1 MEQRPYRGMHTFTEE
16 QKNLFFGRSK
26 PVNEIFSLL
35 KNNTLTV
42 IFGTSGIGK
51 SSLINAGLIPKLREN
66 FYLPILLRIP
76 FSDAN
81 INPLVYTRNII
92 EAEVKKYI
100 YKDFTYPENT
110 TLWQFFREA
119 NYTGGAVIP
128 VLILDQFEEYFK
140 FGKNNKNQ
148 ADEFAKEI
156 SDLIENRMPDELKNA
171 DNYKTLTASDA
182 QNNCRVIIS
191 LREDFLAPL
200 EDLSKLIPS
209 LSKIRYRIVQL
220 RGKEAFDAVYQPAKH
235 LIDEGTAVHLL
246 KKIIPKKIKA
256 ETNNKAETGNTDDD
270 INEINWEQKDF
281 EPYILS
287 LFCYQVNEKRIAAK
301 QAAIS
306 KELIDNTK
314 VETILNDYYNNTIKK
329 YRRWYKKDIGDLLEK
344 NLVSEE
350 GYRLLKPVNS
360 NEFKN
365 VPERVITGL
374 VNDRIIQIVNRNDI
388 NNIEISHDLL
398 ANVIHTKKIDKKED
412 RKLINILGIGI
423 LVFVAILA
431 VTVYSHNRLKSEL
444 DIAKSAAVN
453 DSIEKKELAITN
465 DSLQTDKDSLEKRF
479 QNTIQAINKEYR
491 GTVYF
496 QVSSVYKSKALT
508 ECMDALK
515 SSRFIVPAAETIK
528 GKPFKNMVK
537 YFHAEDEEMAKE
549 VLDICNKYYPE
560 DSLILQRIR
569 LKNNNVS
576 AATIEIWVNK

>member
-16 QKNLFFGRSK
+16 QKNLFFGRGK

-148 ADEFAKEI
+148 ADAFAKEI

-220 RGKEAFDAVYQPAKH
+220 RGKEAFDAVYQPAKD
-235 LIDEGTAVHLL
+235 LIDEATAVHLL

-256 ETNNKAETGNTDDD
+256 ETGNKDDD
-270 INEINWEQKDF
+270 TNEINWEQKDF

-314 VETILNDYYNNTIKK
+314 VETILNDYYTSTIKK
-329 YRRWYKKDIGDLLEK
+329 YSRWYKKDIGDLLEK

-398 ANVIHTKKIDKKED
+398 ANVIHAKKIDKREN
-412 RKLINILGIGI
+412 RKLTNILGIGA

-431 VTVYSHNRLKSEL
+431 
-444 DIAKSAAVN
+444 
-453 DSIEKKELAITN
+453 IT
-465 DSLQTDKDSLEKRF
+465 
-479 QNTIQAINKEYR
+479 AY
-491 GTVYF
+491 
-496 QVSSVYKSKALT
+496 
-508 ECMDALK
+508 
-515 SSRFIVPAAETIK
+515 
-528 GKPFKNMVK
+528 
-537 YFHAEDEEMAKE
+537 
-549 VLDICNKYYPE
+549 
-560 DSLILQRIR
+560 
-569 LKNNNVS
+569 
-576 AATIEIWVNK
+576 

>member
-16 QKNLFFGRSK
+16 QKNLFFGRGK

-235 LIDEGTAVHLL
+235 LIDEATAIHLL

-256 ETNNKAETGNTDDD
+256 ETDNKAETGNTDDD
-270 INEINWEQKDF
+270 TNEINWEQKDF

-314 VETILNDYYNNTIKK
+314 VKTILNDYYNNTIKK

-398 ANVIHTKKIDKKED
+398 ANVIHTKKIDKKEN

-453 DSIEKKELAITN
+453 DSIEKKELTITN

-496 QVSSVYKSKALT
+496 QVSSAYKSKALT

-528 GKPFKNMVK
+528 GKSFKNMVK

-576 AATIEIWVNK
+576 AATIEIWINK

>member
-16 QKNLFFGRSK
+16 QKNVFFGRSK

-35 KNNTLTV
+35 KNNALTV

-66 FYLPILLRIP
+66 FYLPILLRVP
-76 FSDAN
+76 FSDTN
-81 INPLVYTRNII
+81 INPLAYTRNII

-148 ADEFAKEI
+148 ADAFAKEI

-209 LSKIRYRIVQL
+209 LNKMRYRIVQL
-220 RGKEAFDAVYQPAKH
+220 RGKEAFDAVYQPAKD
-235 LIDEGTAVHLL
+235 LIDEATAVHLL

-256 ETNNKAETGNTDDD
+256 ETGNKDDD
-270 INEINWEQKDF
+270 TNEINWEQKDF

-314 VETILNDYYNNTIKK
+314 VETILNDYYTSTIKK
-329 YRRWYKKDIGDLLEK
+329 YSRWYKKDISDLLEK

-350 GYRLLKPVNS
+350 GYRLLKPANS

-398 ANVIHTKKIDKKED
+398 ANVIHAKKIDKREN
-412 RKLINILGIGI
+412 RKLTNILGIGA

-431 VTVYSHNRLKSEL
+431 FTAYSHNRLKNEL
-444 DIAKSAAVN
+444 DIAKSTVVN
-453 DSIEKKELAITN
+453 DSIEKKELATTK

-496 QVSSVYKSKALT
+496 QVSSVYKSKALI

-515 SSRFIVPAAETIK
+515 SRRFVVPAAETIK
-528 GKPFKNMVK
+528 DKSFKNMVK
-537 YFHAEDEEMAKE
+537 YFHTEDKEMAKE

-560 DSLILQRIR
+560 DSLILQPIR
-569 LKNNNVS
+569 LKNNNVA

>member
-16 QKNLFFGRSK
+16 QKNVFFGRSK

-35 KNNTLTV
+35 KNNALTV

-66 FYLPILLRIP
+66 FYLPILLRVP
-76 FSDAN
+76 FSDTN
-81 INPLVYTRNII
+81 INPLAYTRNII

-148 ADEFAKEI
+148 ADAFAKEI

-209 LSKIRYRIVQL
+209 LNKMRYRIVQL
-220 RGKEAFDAVYQPAKH
+220 RGKEAFDAVYQPAKD
-235 LIDEGTAVHLL
+235 LIDEATAVHLL

-256 ETNNKAETGNTDDD
+256 ETGNKDDD
-270 INEINWEQKDF
+270 ANEINWEQKDF

-314 VETILNDYYNNTIKK
+314 VETILNDYYTSTIKK
-329 YRRWYKKDIGDLLEK
+329 YSRWYKKDISDLLEK

-350 GYRLLKPVNS
+350 GYRLLKPANS

-398 ANVIHTKKIDKKED
+398 ANVIHAKKIDKREN
-412 RKLINILGIGI
+412 RKLTNILGIGA
-423 LVFVAILA
+423 LVFAAILA
-431 VTVYSHNRLKSEL
+431 FTAYSHNRLKNEL
-444 DIAKSAAVN
+444 DIAKSTVVN
-453 DSIEKKELAITN
+453 DSIEKKELATTK

-496 QVSSVYKSKALT
+496 QVSSVYKSKALI

-515 SSRFIVPAAETIK
+515 SRRFVVPAAETIK
-528 GKPFKNMVK
+528 GKSFKNMVK
-537 YFHAEDEEMAKE
+537 YFHTEDKEMAKE

-560 DSLILQRIR
+560 DSLILQPIR
-569 LKNNNVS
+569 LKNNNVA
-576 AATIEIWVNK
+576 AATIEIWVNN

>member
-16 QKNLFFGRSK
+16 QKNVFFGRSK

-35 KNNTLTV
+35 KNNALTV

-66 FYLPILLRIP
+66 FYLPILLRVP
-76 FSDAN
+76 FSDTN
-81 INPLVYTRNII
+81 INPLAYTRNII

-148 ADEFAKEI
+148 ADAFAKEI

-209 LSKIRYRIVQL
+209 LNKMRYRIVQL
-220 RGKEAFDAVYQPAKH
+220 RGKEAFDAVYQPAKD
-235 LIDEGTAVHLL
+235 LIDEATAVHLL

-256 ETNNKAETGNTDDD
+256 ETGNKDDD
-270 INEINWEQKDF
+270 ANEINWEQKDF

-314 VETILNDYYNNTIKK
+314 VETILNDYYTSTIKK
-329 YRRWYKKDIGDLLEK
+329 YSRWYKKDISDLLEK

-350 GYRLLKPVNS
+350 GYRLLKPANS

-398 ANVIHTKKIDKKED
+398 ANVIHTKKIDKREN
-412 RKLINILGIGI
+412 RKLTNILGIGA

-431 VTVYSHNRLKSEL
+431 FTAYSHNRLKNEL
-444 DIAKSAAVN
+444 DIAKSTVVN
-453 DSIEKKELAITN
+453 DSIEKKELATTK

-496 QVSSVYKSKALT
+496 QVSSVYKSKALI

-515 SSRFIVPAAETIK
+515 SRRFVVPAAETIK
-528 GKPFKNMVK
+528 GKSFKNMVK
-537 YFHAEDEEMAKE
+537 YFHTEDKEMAKE

-560 DSLILQRIR
+560 DSLILQPIR
-569 LKNNNVS
+569 LKNNNVA
-576 AATIEIWVNK
+576 AATIEIWVNN

>member
-16 QKNLFFGRSK
+16 QKNVFFGRSK

-35 KNNTLTV
+35 KNNALTV

-66 FYLPILLRIP
+66 FYLPILLRVP
-76 FSDAN
+76 FSDTN
-81 INPLVYTRNII
+81 INPLAYTRNII

-148 ADEFAKEI
+148 ADAFAKEI

-209 LSKIRYRIVQL
+209 LNKMRYRIVQL
-220 RGKEAFDAVYQPAKH
+220 RGKEAFDAVYQPAKD
-235 LIDEGTAVHLL
+235 LIDEATAVHLL

-256 ETNNKAETGNTDDD
+256 ETGNKDDD
-270 INEINWEQKDF
+270 ANEINWEQKDF

-314 VETILNDYYNNTIKK
+314 VETILNDYYTSTIKK
-329 YRRWYKKDIGDLLEK
+329 YSRWYKKDISDLLEK

-350 GYRLLKPVNS
+350 GYRLLKPANS

-398 ANVIHTKKIDKKED
+398 ANVIHAKKIDKREN
-412 RKLINILGIGI
+412 RKLTNILGIGA

-431 VTVYSHNRLKSEL
+431 FTAYSHNRLKNEL
-444 DIAKSAAVN
+444 DIAKSTVVN
-453 DSIEKKELAITN
+453 DSIEKKELATTK

-496 QVSSVYKSKALT
+496 QVSSVYKSKALI

-515 SSRFIVPAAETIK
+515 SRRFVVPAAETIK
-528 GKPFKNMVK
+528 GKSFKNMVK
-537 YFHAEDEEMAKE
+537 YFHTEDKEMAKE

-560 DSLILQRIR
+560 DSLILQPIR
-569 LKNNNVS
+569 LKNNNVA

>member
-16 QKNLFFGRSK
+16 QKNVFFGRSK

-35 KNNTLTV
+35 KNNALTV

-66 FYLPILLRIP
+66 FYLPILLRVP
-76 FSDAN
+76 FSDTN
-81 INPLVYTRNII
+81 INPLAYTRNII

-148 ADEFAKEI
+148 ADAFAKEI

-209 LSKIRYRIVQL
+209 LNKMRYRIVQL
-220 RGKEAFDAVYQPAKH
+220 RGKEAFDAVYQPAKD
-235 LIDEGTAVHLL
+235 LIDEATAVHLL

-256 ETNNKAETGNTDDD
+256 ETGNKDDD
-270 INEINWEQKDF
+270 TNEINWEQKDF

-314 VETILNDYYNNTIKK
+314 VETILNDYYTSTIKK
-329 YRRWYKKDIGDLLEK
+329 YSRWYKKDISDLLEK

-350 GYRLLKPVNS
+350 GYRLLKPANS

-398 ANVIHTKKIDKKED
+398 ANVIHAKKIDKREN
-412 RKLINILGIGI
+412 RKLTNILGIGA

-431 VTVYSHNRLKSEL
+431 FTAYSHNRLKNEL
-444 DIAKSAAVN
+444 DIAKSTVVN
-453 DSIEKKELAITN
+453 DSIEKKELATTK

-496 QVSSVYKSKALT
+496 QVSSVYKSKALI

-515 SSRFIVPAAETIK
+515 SRRFVVPAAETIK
-528 GKPFKNMVK
+528 GKSFKNMVK
-537 YFHAEDEEMAKE
+537 YFHTEDKEMAKE

-560 DSLILQRIR
+560 DSLILQPIR
-569 LKNNNVS
+569 LKNNNVA

>member
-16 QKNLFFGRSK
+16 QKNVFFGRSK

-35 KNNTLTV
+35 KNNALTV

-66 FYLPILLRIP
+66 FYLPILLRVP
-76 FSDAN
+76 FSDTN
-81 INPLVYTRNII
+81 INPLAYTRNII

-148 ADEFAKEI
+148 ADAFAKEI

-209 LSKIRYRIVQL
+209 LNKMRYRIVQL
-220 RGKEAFDAVYQPAKH
+220 RGKEAFDAVYQPAKD
-235 LIDEGTAVHLL
+235 LIDEATAVHLL

-256 ETNNKAETGNTDDD
+256 ETGNKDDD
-270 INEINWEQKDF
+270 TNEINWEQKDF

-314 VETILNDYYNNTIKK
+314 VETILNDYYTSTIKK
-329 YRRWYKKDIGDLLEK
+329 YSRWYKKDISDLLEK

-350 GYRLLKPVNS
+350 GYRLLKPANS

-365 VPERVITGL
+365 VPERLITGL

-398 ANVIHTKKIDKKED
+398 ANVIHAKKIDKREN
-412 RKLINILGIGI
+412 RKLTNILGIGA

-431 VTVYSHNRLKSEL
+431 FTAYSHNRLKNEL
-444 DIAKSAAVN
+444 DIAKSTVVN
-453 DSIEKKELAITN
+453 DSIEKKELATTK

-496 QVSSVYKSKALT
+496 QVSSVYKSKALI

-515 SSRFIVPAAETIK
+515 SRRFVVPAAETIK
-528 GKPFKNMVK
+528 GKSFKNMVK
-537 YFHAEDEEMAKE
+537 YFHTEDKEMAKE

-560 DSLILQRIR
+560 DSLILQPIR
-569 LKNNNVS
+569 LKNNNVA

>member
-1 MEQRPYRGMHTFTEE
+1 MEQRPYRGMHTFSEE

-35 KNNTLTV
+35 KNNALTV

-66 FYLPILLRIP
+66 FYLPILLRVP
-76 FSDAN
+76 FSDTN
-81 INPLVYTRNII
+81 INPLAYTRNII

-148 ADEFAKEI
+148 ADAFAKEI

-209 LSKIRYRIVQL
+209 LNKMRYRIVQL
-220 RGKEAFDAVYQPAKH
+220 RGKEAFDAVYQPAKD
-235 LIDEGTAVHLL
+235 LIDEATAVHLL

-256 ETNNKAETGNTDDD
+256 ETGNKDDD
-270 INEINWEQKDF
+270 ANEINWEQKDF

-314 VETILNDYYNNTIKK
+314 VETILNDYYTSTIKK
-329 YRRWYKKDIGDLLEK
+329 YSRWYKKDISDLLEK

-350 GYRLLKPVNS
+350 GYRLLKPANS

-398 ANVIHTKKIDKKED
+398 ANVIHAKKIDKREN
-412 RKLINILGIGI
+412 RKLTNILGIGA

-431 VTVYSHNRLKSEL
+431 FTAYSHNRLKNEL
-444 DIAKSAAVN
+444 DIAKSTVVN
-453 DSIEKKELAITN
+453 DSIEKKELATTK

-496 QVSSVYKSKALT
+496 QVSSVYKSKALI

-515 SSRFIVPAAETIK
+515 SRRFVVPAAETIK
-528 GKPFKNMVK
+528 GKSFKNMVK
-537 YFHAEDEEMAKE
+537 YFHTEDKEMAKE

-560 DSLILQRIR
+560 DSLILQPIR
-569 LKNNNVS
+569 LKNNNVA